1 LGQNEAVWRDE
12 TDMLSEESAVWGD
25 GGDRPVLEKGG
36 IGVLP
41 QVQLRFADDDVDESW
56 SFTKRRE
63 GGPA

>member
-1 LGQNEAVWRDE
+1 
-12 TDMLSEESAVWGD
+12 MLSEESAVWGD